1 MLHGIVFVVY
11 LVVTLIVWWRLRWS
25 VPVGLLALLAS
36 VPPLTTVL
44 FEIWAQRRGLLR
56 ATPRG

>member
-1 MLHGIVFVVY
+1 
-11 LVVTLIVWWRLRWS
+11 